1 MPKINTKGLK
11 YDATL
16 QEIGVSD
23 VFDVLDRID
32 GMNAVQQITVL
43 EQALAKKVAAV
54 FEYHQQIEAAE
65 VVARQVAKAVVLE
78 IEHLERQRRRKAGA
92 NGG

>member
-1 MPKINTKGLK
+1 MRKQVTHPPYNE
-11 YDATL
+11 TL
-16 QEIGVSD
+16 QEIGVAD

-43 EQALAKKVAAV
+43 QQALAKKVAAV
-54 FEYHQQIEAAE
+54 FEYHQQVEAAR
-65 VVARQVAKAVVLE
+65 VIAQQVAKGVLLE
-78 IEHLERQRRRKAGA
+78 IELVERRRLRKAGA

>member
-1 MPKINTKGLK
+1 MRKQSTHAP
-11 YDATL
+11 YSATL
-16 QEIGVSD
+16 QEIGVAD

-43 EQALAKKVAAV
+43 QQALAKKVAAV
-54 FEYHQQIEAAE
+54 FEYHQQVEAAA
-65 VVARQVAKAVVLE
+65 VIAQQVAKVVLLE
-78 IEHLERQRRRKAGA
+78 IELMERKRLRKAGA

>member
-1 MPKINTKGLK
+1 MRKQAK
-11 YDATL
+11 YPQYNATL
-16 QEIGVSD
+16 QEIGVAD

-43 EQALAKKVAAV
+43 QQALAKKVAAV
-54 FEYHQQIEAAE
+54 FEYHQQVEAAAVVAQQVVKAVLFEME
-65 VVARQVAKAVVLE
+65 VV
-78 IEHLERQRRRKAGA
+78 ERNRRRKAGA

>member
-1 MPKINTKGLK
+1 MRKQVTGMK
-11 YDATL
+11 YNATL
-16 QEIGVSD
+16 QEIGVAD

-54 FEYHQQIEAAE
+54 FEYHQQVEAAA
-65 VVARQVAKAVVLE
+65 VVSQQVAKAVLFE
-78 IEHLERQRRRKAGA
+78 IEVMERQRRRKAGA